1 MNDTAFFL
9 GGAAHACMLMSLMN
23 HPDLEYPPPF
33 AYSSTCFLF
42 GRWRATTA
50 SIYLPLQRIDGRLAD
65 GDGWRE
71 LAADP
76 ARTTVQMD
84 RHGRT
89 PRRALA
95 DRAPSLSRA
104 RGRARQATWLRP
116 PYQPRKAAGRP
127 AVSCHCHAGG
137 WRFYQ
142 RQRQRTERGRERER
156 ERLLVLSTTCMAC
169 EARLDLDKWTSSVT
183 VRP

>member
-1 MNDTAFFL
+1 MASD
-9 GGAAHACMLMSLMN
+9 
-23 HPDLEYPPPF
+23 D
-33 AYSSTCFLF
+33 
-42 GRWRATTA
+42 
-50 SIYLPLQRIDGRLAD
+50 SIYLLPLQRIDGRLAD

-156 ERLLVLSTTCMAC
+156 APPGPLDDLHGMRSEAGPGQVDIVRDRETVTRL
-169 EARLDLDKWTSSVT
+169 RSSVSA
-183 VRP
+183 

>member
-1 MNDTAFFL
+1 M
-9 GGAAHACMLMSLMN
+9 GGEAKLLMSLMN

-33 AYSSTCFLF
+33 AYSGTCFLF